1 LLTAPPAEG
10 IFSPQRTNLK
20 LDTHGYSPSVLAKI
34 AHAGAVL
41 PSFELAA
48 KTLRLLADLSIS
60 GRHVGRL
67 TEAIGA
73 ELVAARDARAEA
85 HRTRQ
90 LQVQVPN
97 RPSVVAVEVDGGRYQ
112 RRAEGQ
118 GCGAC
123 DPQWREDK
131 VACLVTLESKT
142 YSADPQPEPPECFLD
157 RKYVGRL
164 TQCSTASEP
173 EISGESVEP
182 SSASQPESVDWQP
195 ERLVRTCVATTR
207 DSTEFGYLVAA
218 EAKARNFE
226 AASRRAFVGDGQA
239 YNWAIQ
245 KRWFAKYV
253 AVVDF
258 IHVLGYVWR
267 AASATSTGEREPW
280 GTYVRWLRS
289 CWQGRVSEVLMELDA
304 HQQRIG
310 EAPEDAEATDPRA
323 VLSRVRGY
331 LRNNAERMKYPEY
344 RTSGLPVTS
353 SWVESLIKEI
363 NYRVK
368 GTEKFW
374 NESGAES
381 ILAARAAALC
391 DDERFAKHLTARP
404 GFQFQRRTK
413 AA

>member
-1 LLTAPPAEG
+1 LLTAPLADG
-10 IFSPQRTNLK
+10 TFSPQRTGLK

-34 AHAGAVL
+34 VHAGATL

-48 KTLRLLADLSIS
+48 KALRLLADITIS

-73 ELVAARDARAEA
+73 ELVATRDGQAEA

-90 LQVQVPN
+90 LRARVPN
-97 RPSVVAVEVDGGRYQ
+97 SPSVVAIEVDGGRYQ

-118 GCGAC
+118 GCGAR

-131 VACLVTLESKT
+131 VACLVTLTSET
-142 YSADPQPEPPECFLD
+142 RDTDPQPEPPECFLD
-157 RKYVGRL
+157 RKRVGHL
-164 TQCSTASEP
+164 MQCSIAGGP
-173 EISGESVEP
+173 EISGEP
-182 SSASQPESVDWQP
+182 AGPTLIPRPDPIDWP
-195 ERLVRTCVATTR
+195 PRRLVRTCVATTR
-207 DSTEFGYLVAA
+207 DSTAFGYLVAA

-226 AASRRAFVGDGQA
+226 AASRCAFVGDGQA

-245 KRWFAKYV
+245 KRWFAGYV

-258 IHVLGYVWR
+258 IHVLGYVWQ
-267 AASATSTGEREPW
+267 AASATRTGEQEQW

-289 CWQGRVSEVLMELDA
+289 CWQGRVSEVLRELDA
-304 HQQRIG
+304 HQERSG
-310 EAPEDAEATDPRA
+310 EAPEGAEATDPR
-323 VLSRVRGY
+323 VVVGRVRGY
-331 LRNNAERMKYPEY
+331 LRNNVERMKYPEY
-344 RTSGLPVTS
+344 RKAGLPVTS

-368 GTEKFW
+368 GSEKFW

-381 ILAARAAALC
+381 LGLS
-391 DDERFAKHLTARP
+391 
-404 GFQFQRRTK
+404 
-413 AA
+413 